1 MTLTSFSIWIVSM
14 VAVVS
19 LTLTILTWRAA
30 ERTGQRKVRF
40 IAAAFG
46 VHFMKSTL
54 VAILLSTNSLAHEA
68 IEIMEAIFD
77 LAMVTL
83 LFIPFWAPP

>member
-1 MTLTSFSIWIVSM
+1 MTLTSFSVWIVSI

-40 IAAAFG
+40 IAVAFG
-46 VHFMKSTL
+46 VHSTKSAL
-54 VAILLSTNSLAHEA
+54 VAFFLSTNGLAHQA
-68 IEIMEAIFD
+68 IEIMEAVFD

>member
-1 MTLTSFSIWIVSM
+1 M